1 MATANGA
8 ATTVG
13 FACAFLNEELSL
25 SRIWTPLACL
35 PLTQLPMVF
44 SVLLKAYSKVIVAVV
59 VEVEWISNIGLL
71 SDGLQRDSVSQV
83 QISDFMYVFR
93 LFST

>member
-1 MATANGA
+1 MDPAR
-8 ATTVG
+8 
-13 FACAFLNEELSL
+13 LSPAY
-25 SRIWTPLACL
+25 SVTY
-35 PLTQLPMVF
+35 VF
-44 SVLLKAYSKVIVAVV
+44 SVLLKAYSKVIAAVV
-59 VEVEWISNIGLL
+59 VEVEWISNIVLL